1 MVMCLCAAL
10 LACSSRLVDSSRYNF
25 FFLQLSLLGEMKT
38 VQNSIKIHAKIHG
51 QFFNQQRCHV
61 WAHQAW
67 FLFFYHSSAT
77 TTACTVPAVLQA
89 ARGGPRRGHVGAG
102 LRAAWARV
110 GGSPAAGTGVTSP
123 HYSCTLVK
131 LRGRCCCVAG
141 PGGARPLNLHACRVP
156 TRRAGDGEEA
166 AKPAMGRRFLFPG
179 KRVTTAGVTAASH
192 GMMIL

>member
-1 MVMCLCAAL
+1 MCLCAAL
-10 LACSSRLVDSSRYNF
+10 
-25 FFLQLSLLGEMKT
+25 
-38 VQNSIKIHAKIHG
+38 
-51 QFFNQQRCHV
+51 
-61 WAHQAW
+61 QAW
-67 FLFFYHSSAT
+67 FLFFYHSPT
-77 TTACTVPAVLQA
+77 TTRACTVPAVLQA

-110 GGSPAAGTGVTSP
+110 AGSPAAGTGVTSP

-192 GMMIL
+192 GNGAGMMIL